1 MILKPLP
8 IADYNA
14 LEPFFANQW
23 YTHCE
28 YSLSSL
34 LAWTNDLHKPAGTVD
49 GDTLILGYEFSRDDD
64 TPFLI
69 LPVSPDRSH
78 SPEDLHA
85 IARKTGYSSIRY
97 VSENYFDRFPKET
110 VTPYF
115 DIEEEPEYTDYVYL
129 KDDLASLGGNR
140 YSKKRNLVNQ
150 FTRTHIDK
158 GRVLM
163 KPITPAMGP
172 ACIDFLE
179 EWCLERE
186 CGSDPAEDLACEKIA
201 LINALTHF
209 ETLKLSGLAIYVDD
223 RICAFGIAS
232 HLTRDM
238 GVLHFEKAFS
248 HIKGLYQFLD
258 RECARQLFPG
268 YLYINKESDMG
279 IPGLARAKQSY
290 LPVSMEKSFLLTVK

>member
-69 LPVSPDRSH
+69 LPVSPDKSH

-85 IARKTGYSSIRY
+85 IAQKTGYSSYRY

-158 GRVLM
+158 ERVLM

-201 LINALTHF
+201 LINALTHY
-209 ETLKLSGLAIYVDD
+209 ETLKLSGLAVYVDD

-238 GVLHFEKAFS
+238 GVLHFEKAFPTLRACINS
-248 HIKGLYQFLD
+248 LTRNAPANCFLD
-258 RECARQLFPG
+258 ICISTKKATWGYRDWPRQNNP
-268 YLYINKESDMG
+268 IC
-279 IPGLARAKQSY
+279 R
-290 LPVSMEKSFLLTVK
+290 PVW